1 VPTKKTKKKTKKKTT
16 GALQRRVASLEN
28 EFSSI
33 MRALQDKT
41 QPIVKNKAANTYV
54 ATVSFSADRRL
65 TEAEVD
71 RLSCAIHVQV
81 EDPAGLDGEK
91 RALFEVSDVKTMI
104 RRTRKINRRRK

>member
-1 VPTKKTKKKTKKKTT
+1 
-16 GALQRRVASLEN
+16 
-28 EFSSI
+28 